1 MSSII
6 QLSNVCKV
14 FNQTVAVDGL
24 SLSVKKGDI
33 YGFLGPNGSGKS
45 TTLRMITGLIAPTSG
60 DISLF
65 DLPLDTHRHEI
76 MSRIGCII
84 EKPDFYGYL
93 TAKENISLFV
103 RASGL
108 KFTSVQYDDLFDWV
122 GLKGREHDKVK
133 TYSHGMKQRL
143 GLAQALLH
151 NPDLILLDE
160 PNTGLDPQGIIDLRH
175 LIVKLNRERGTTIL
189 FSSHIL
195 SEVQEICTRMI
206 VIHKG
211 KSIVEGNL
219 VDLLSQDDM
228 HVQLEFNSPERDMA
242 LFRQSEFAANLSKD
256 ENGMLMLKMSKAQ
269 IPGMISTLTQM
280 GISILRVDYRNQLED
295 YFLKITNQ

>member
-1 MSSII
+1 
-6 QLSNVCKV
+6 
-14 FNQTVAVDGL
+14 
-24 SLSVKKGDI
+24 
-33 YGFLGPNGSGKS
+33 
-45 TTLRMITGLIAPTSG
+45 
-60 DISLF
+60 
-65 DLPLDTHRHEI
+65 

-93 TAKENISLFV
+93 SAKENISLFV
-103 RASGL
+103 RASGMSYT
-108 KFTSVQYDDLFDWV
+108 TSQYNDLFDWV
-122 GLKGREHDKVK
+122 GLKGRENDKVK

-175 LIVKLNRERGTTIL
+175 LIVKLNKEKGTTIL

-219 VDLLSQDDM
+219 ADLLSQDDM
-228 HVQLEFNSPERDMA
+228 YVQLELSNLDQDLT
-242 LFRQSEFAANLSKD
+242 LFQQSNYASKLSKI
-256 ENGMLMLKMSKAQ
+256 EEGMLILKMGKAE
-269 IPGMISTLTQM
+269 IPDLISSLVQL
-280 GISILRVDYRNQLED
+280 GIGILRVDYRNQLED

>member
-1 MSSII
+1 MSSIV
-6 QLSNVCKV
+6 QLSNVRKV

-24 SLSVKKGDI
+24 SLNVEKGDI

-45 TTLRMITGLIAPTSG
+45 TSLRMITGLISPTSG

-65 DLPLDTHRHEI
+65 GLPIHSHRKEI

-93 TAKENISLFV
+93 SAKENISLFV
-103 RASGL
+103 RASGMSYT
-108 KFTSVQYDDLFDWV
+108 TSQYNDLFDWV
-122 GLKGREHDKVK
+122 GLKGRENDKVK

-175 LIVKLNRERGTTIL
+175 LIVKLNKEKGTTIL

-219 VDLLSQDDM
+219 ADLLSQDDM
-228 HVQLEFNSPERDMA
+228 YVQLELSNLDQDLT
-242 LFRQSEFAANLSKD
+242 LFQQSNYASKLSKI
-256 ENGMLMLKMSKAQ
+256 EEGMLILKMGKAE
-269 IPGMISTLTQM
+269 IPDLISSLVQL
-280 GISILRVDYRNQLED
+280 GIGILRVDYRNQLED